1 MKSFMKEFKE
11 FVAKGNVMMIAVGML
26 IGAAFSSVV
35 TSFTDN
41 ILSPVLGLFVGANFD
56 ALGCEVFGVTIQYGA
71 FITSVINF
79 LILAVVIFMMIKGM
93 NRLMEA
99 GKHENASAEE
109 SPARTC
115 KYCMTEIHA
124 DATRCPACTSQLE

>member
-1 MKSFMKEFKE
+1 
-11 FVAKGNVMMIAVGML
+11 VMMIAVGML

-41 ILSPVLGLFVGANFD
+41 ILSPVLGLFVGSNFD
-56 ALGCEVFGVTIQYGA
+56 TLMVEVFGVTITYGA
-71 FITSVINF
+71 FITSLVNF
-79 LILAVVIFMMIKGM
+79 FILAVVVFMIIKAM
-93 NRLMEA
+93 NKLMAA
-99 GKHENASAEE
+99 GKHEDASAPET
-109 SPARTC
+109 PARTC